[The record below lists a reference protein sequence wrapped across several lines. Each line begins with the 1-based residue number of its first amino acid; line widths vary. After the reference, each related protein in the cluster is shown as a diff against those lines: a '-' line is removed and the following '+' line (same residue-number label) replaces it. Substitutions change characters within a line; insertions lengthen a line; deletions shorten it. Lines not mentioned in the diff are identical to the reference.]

1 MLNQTPLEYN
11 LGSSASV
18 VSPNYLRVGLNLSS
32 SLFMKRL
39 VDSLQTWAPGERAS
53 LKNPQAQNVALL
65 MFASLRSMGK
75 V

>member
-1 MLNQTPLEYN
+1 
-11 LGSSASV
+11 
-18 VSPNYLRVGLNLSS
+18 
-32 SLFMKRL
+32 MKRL
-39 VDSLQTWAPGERAS
+39 VDSLQTWAPEERAS